1 VTRRP
6 LTGFSVMVLGAD
18 DGDGLVDAFL
28 VAGARTST
36 GPDQRPAGA
45 APGLRWDVD
54 AVVVG
59 DLAGAR
65 LVVDACRAAPFGG
78 TPPLRPDDV
87 VVACTDAVATQHLT
101 GAGLVAL
108 VPLGPLG
115 PDTGP
120 DAAAVAGAVTEHLLA
135 TRLRHVRTHAGLLEV
150 RGHEVR
156 LDGAPLPLSPVPM
169 ALLRAL
175 SRSPG
180 EVVDRHRLLATMPG
194 ASDLHAVEV
203 AVARLR
209 AGIGRAGV
217 VETVVKRGYRLAV
230 VDR

>member
-1 VTRRP
+1 MTRPP

-18 DGDGLVDAFL
+18 PGDALVDAF
-28 VAGARTST
+28 VAAGARTST

-45 APGLRWDVD
+45 APGPRWDVD

-65 LVVDACRAAPFGG
+65 VLVDACRSAPLGG
-78 TPPLRPDDV
+78 LPPLRPDDV
-87 VVACTDAVATQHLT
+87 VVACTDAASVRHLT
-101 GAGLVAL
+101 GAGLVPL
-108 VPLGPLG
+108 VPVGPV
-115 PDTGP
+115 
-120 DAAAVAGAVTEHLLA
+120 AAEVAEHLLA
-135 TRLRHVRTHAGLLEV
+135 TRLRRVRTHAGLLEV

-180 EVVDRHRLLATMPG
+180 EVVDRHRLLATMHG